1 MILRPPISTRT
12 GTLVPYTTLF
22 RSVGALALHAVDRVD
37 QVLRDRIDVAGAGR
51 IGRVGGR
58 FRIRQRALATGE
70 GVPATAHRRFVVAE
84 VALLVA
90 AAQGDAE
97 LAVGKGVAE
106 DSRYL
111 AGEVVALHRV
121 REVAGGGVV
130 DALDADAGEE
140 AGVVERARGLD
151 VDRRA
156 DAAGGRRRAAGLVDL
171 DFGDRFGRQVGDVER
186 TLIRGVG
193 RPDERRV
200 GKGGDSEFRSRWS
213 PYPVQKQQ

>member
-1 MILRPPISTRT
+1 MRAMGLAGVRRGDPVGRRPLQ
-12 GTLVPYTTLF
+12 GGLA
-22 RSVGALALHAVDRVD
+22 VGALALHAVDRID

-97 LAVGKGVAE
+97 LAVGEGVAE

-111 AGEVVALHRV
+111 AGEVVALHRS
-121 REVAGGGVV
+121 
-130 DALDADAGEE
+130 EE
-140 AGVVERARGLD
+140 HTSELQSLMRISYAVFWLKKKKTRNTYSAIKITTPEIDSMRHER
-151 VDRRA
+151 
-156 DAAGGRRRAAGLVDL
+156 
-171 DFGDRFGRQVGDVER
+171 QY
-186 TLIRGVG
+186 T
-193 RPDERRV
+193 
-200 GKGGDSEFRSRWS
+200 S
-213 PYPVQKQQ
+213 PHA

>member
-1 MILRPPISTRT
+1 MN
-12 GTLVPYTTLF
+12 
-22 RSVGALALHAVDRVD
+22 
-37 QVLRDRIDVAGAGR
+37 VAGAGR

-90 AAQGDAE
+90 AAQSDAE
-97 LAVGKGVAE
+97 LAVGEGVAE

-130 DALDADAGEE
+130 DALDADVGEE
-140 AGVVERARGLD
+140 AGVVE
-151 VDRRA
+151 DRKSA
-156 DAAGGRRRAAGLVDL
+156 VWGM
-171 DFGDRFGRQVGDVER
+171 
-186 TLIRGVG
+186 
-193 RPDERRV
+193 
-200 GKGGDSEFRSRWS
+200 
-213 PYPVQKQQ
+213 

>member
-1 MILRPPISTRT
+1 M
-12 GTLVPYTTLF
+12 
-22 RSVGALALHAVDRVD
+22 
-37 QVLRDRIDVAGAGR
+37 
-51 IGRVGGR
+51 GRVGGR

-97 LAVGKGVAE
+97 LAVGEGVAE

-130 DALDADAGEE
+130 DALDADVGEE
-140 AGVVERARGLD
+140 AGVVER
-151 VDRRA
+151 
-156 DAAGGRRRAAGLVDL
+156 
-171 DFGDRFGRQVGDVER
+171 
-186 TLIRGVG
+186 
-193 RPDERRV
+193 
-200 GKGGDSEFRSRWS
+200 SEEHTSELQSLMRISYAVFCLKKKST
-213 PYPVQKQQ
+213 